1 MGFVE
6 ENGERL
12 HVDMVWFKGK
22 YKPGFLKF
30 ELTLKESKDHETR
43 TRLAVAHKNI
53 ARKEFE
59 PLEGQMEKILKVVP
73 TITLEELAGLDI
85 LTDKGGGRRRFPP
98 PNTTPEFFIR
108 TRKEVVPGQL
118 TLAYHDFGKKLE
130 GRPPHVH
137 HMEFEYVIA
146 HEPVTDPK
154 GFTEHVNN
162 TSSPIDIYEPGK
174 RGWIV
179 SGRGRWVSNA
189 GEAGD
194 WSKVDW
200 FVIP

>member
-1 MGFVE
+1 M
-6 ENGERL
+6 
-12 HVDMVWFKGK
+12 
-22 YKPGFLKF
+22 
-30 ELTLKESKDHETR
+30 
-43 TRLAVAHKNI
+43 
-53 ARKEFE
+53 
-59 PLEGQMEKILKVVP
+59 EGILKIDP
-73 TITLEELAGLDI
+73 GITEEELLALNI
-85 LTDKGGGRRRFPP
+85 SPKWRGGGRKRHP

-146 HEPVTDPK
+146 PEPVTDPE

-179 SGRGRWVSNA
+179 SGWGRWVSNA